1 MPMPISVPQPML
13 SRIAV
18 VGAGVAG
25 SAAALAL
32 TRLGAEVT
40 VYEAHPD
47 PAGPVGSFL
56 SLAANG
62 LNCLD
67 ALGNGLTDAVTDA
80 GFDVPLQR
88 MWSARGK
95 CLGQVARNRRATD
108 PRPSTTVRR
117 SDLVA
122 ALREAATA
130 AGAVIDTG
138 RRITDPADLCA
149 LTRDAD
155 LVVGADGM
163 WSVTRAHLNPG
174 ALPPRYARVYS
185 VSGTAAVPPTGI
197 DPEPGVFNMVFS
209 RGGAFIHLTAPDGT
223 IWWNAQVSDRIEPG
237 REQLAH
243 TTPAE
248 LAAIFRDS
256 GQAAAILAD
265 AAVETRTLTHV
276 LPATPRRHDERS
288 VLIGDAVHPV
298 GAGQGASMALEDA
311 VTLTRH
317 LAAAGP
323 TSIPD
328 ALAAFDEARQKR
340 LKKMTVSARRNRDAK
355 TMGPIQ
361 ARFRD
366 VIMPIVFPRA
376 YPAATNW
383 LYDFEPG
390 TLPAPTHPAAR

>member
-1 MPMPISVPQPML
+1 VTEASSSKRL
-13 SRIAV
+13 DRIAV
-18 VGAGVAG
+18 IGAGVAG

-32 TRLGAEVT
+32 TRLGAEVA
-40 VYEAHPD
+40 VYEAYPD

-67 ALGNGLTDAVTDA
+67 ALGDGLTAAVAGA

-108 PRPSTTVRR
+108 ARPSVTVRR
-117 SDLVA
+117 ADLVE
-122 ALREAATA
+122 ALREAARA
-130 AGAVIDTG
+130 GGAVIETG
-138 RRITDPADLCA
+138 ARIADPEHLRA
-149 LTRDAD
+149 LTREAD

-163 WSVTRAHLNPG
+163 WSVTRTLLDPD
-174 ALPPRYARVYS
+174 ALAPRYARVYS
-185 VSGTAAVPPTGI
+185 VSGTAAAPGAGI

-209 RGGAFIHLTAPDGT
+209 RGGAFIHLTAPDGS

-237 REQLAH
+237 REQLARL
-243 TTPAE
+243 TPGD
-248 LAAIFRDS
+248 LATVFRDS
-256 GQAAAILAD
+256 RQAAAILAD
-265 AAVETRTLTHV
+265 AAIETRTLTHV
-276 LPATPRRHDERS
+276 LPATPRRHDERT

-311 VTLTRH
+311 VVLTRL
-317 LAAAGP
+317 LADVSTGGSSVP
-323 TSIPD
+323 E
-328 ALAAFDEARQKR
+328 ALAAFDQARQKR
-340 LKKMTVSARRNRDAK
+340 LKKMTVSARRNREAK

-361 ARFRD
+361 ARARD

-390 TLPAPTHPAAR
+390 FLPVPAPR

>member
-1 MPMPISVPQPML
+1 MTNPR
-13 SRIAV
+13 RIAII
-18 VGAGVAG
+18 GAGVAG

-47 PAGPVGSFL
+47 PAGSVGSFL

-67 ALGNGLTDAVTDA
+67 ALGHGLTDTVTTA
-80 GFDVPLQR
+80 GFDIPLQR

-95 CLGQVARNRRATD
+95 CLGQVPRNRRATD

-117 SDLVA
+117 ADLVA

-130 AGAVIDTG
+130 AGAVIETG
-138 RRITDPADLCA
+138 RRVSDPEHLRA
-149 LTRDAD
+149 LTREAD

-163 WSVTRAHLNPG
+163 WSVTRTRLNPD
-174 ALPPRYARVYS
+174 ALAPRYARLYS
-185 VSGTAAVPPTGI
+185 VSGTAAAPAAGI

-237 REQLAH
+237 REQLAR
-243 TTPAE
+243 TTPAG

-256 GQAAAILAD
+256 RQAAAILAD
-265 AAVETRTLTHV
+265 AAIETRTLTHV
-276 LPATPRRHDERS
+276 LPATPRRHDERT

-311 VTLTRH
+311 VVLTER
-317 LAAAGP
+317 LARAP
-323 TSIPD
+323 SVPD
-328 ALAAFDEARQKR
+328 ALTAFDQARQQR

-361 ARFRD
+361 ARVRD
-366 VIMPIVFPRA
+366 VVMPIVFPRA

-390 TLPAPTHPAAR
+390 ALPTLTPR

>member
-1 MPMPISVPQPML
+1 MTLPKRTNRL
-13 SRIAV
+13 DRIAV
-18 VGAGVAG
+18 IGAGVAG

-40 VYEAHPD
+40 VYEAYPD
-47 PAGPVGSFL
+47 PAGPVGSFV

-67 ALGNGLTDAVTDA
+67 ALGHDLTAAVTEA

-95 CLGQVARNRRATD
+95 CLGQVARNRRAND
-108 PRPSTTVRR
+108 ARPSVTVRR
-117 SDLVA
+117 ADLVG
-122 ALREAATA
+122 ALREAASA
-130 AGAVIDTG
+130 GGAVIDTG
-138 RRITDPADLCA
+138 MRVADPEHLRT

-155 LVVGADGM
+155 LIVGADGM
-163 WSVTRAHLNPG
+163 WSVTRTLLDPD

-185 VSGTAAVPPTGI
+185 ISGTAAVPGAGI

-209 RGGAFIHLTAPDGT
+209 RGGAFIHLTAPDGS
-223 IWWNAQVSDRIEPG
+223 IWWNAQVSERFEPG
-237 REQLAH
+237 REQLARI
-243 TTPAE
+243 TPGE
-248 LAAIFRDS
+248 LAAVFRDS
-256 GQAAAILAD
+256 RQAAAILAD
-265 AAVETRTLTHV
+265 AAIETRTLTHV
-276 LPATPRRHDERS
+276 LPATPRRHDERT

-311 VTLTRH
+311 VVLTRL
-317 LAAAGP
+317 LAEAGASSSVP
-323 TSIPD
+323 E
-328 ALAAFDEARQKR
+328 ALAAFDQARQKR
-340 LKKMTVSARRNRDAK
+340 LRKMTVSARRNREAK

-361 ARFRD
+361 ARARD
-366 VIMPIVFPRA
+366 VIMPMVFPRA

-390 TLPAPTHPAAR
+390 ALPT

>member
-1 MPMPISVPQPML
+1 MPSPVMPRL

-67 ALGNGLTDAVTDA
+67 TLGDGLTDSVADA

-95 CLGQVARNRRATD
+95 CLGQVSRGRRATD

-117 SDLVA
+117 SALVT
-122 ALREAATA
+122 ALRAAATG

-138 RRITDPADLCA
+138 RRITDPADLRA
-149 LTRDAD
+149 LARDAD

-163 WSVTRAHLNPG
+163 WSVTRTALNPD
-174 ALPPRYARVYS
+174 ALPPRYAGVYS
-185 VSGTAAVPPTGI
+185 VSGTAPAPATGI

-209 RGGAFIHLTAPDGT
+209 RSGAFIHLTAPDGT
-223 IWWNAQVSDRIEPG
+223 IWWNAQVGDRPEPG
-237 REQLAH
+237 REQLASI
-243 TTPAE
+243 TPAG
-248 LAAIFRDS
+248 LAATFRDS
-256 GQAAAILAD
+256 RQATAILAD
-265 AAVETRTLTHV
+265 ATVETRTLTHV
-276 LPATPRRHDERS
+276 LPVTPRRHDERT

-311 VTLTRH
+311 VTLTQH
-317 LAAAGP
+317 LAAGT

-328 ALAAFDEARQKR
+328 ALTAFDEARQRR

-361 ARFRD
+361 ARIRD

-383 LYDFEPG
+383 LYDFDPG
-390 TLPAPTHPAAR
+390 TLPAPTHRAAR

>member
-1 MPMPISVPQPML
+1 MTKP

-18 VGAGVAG
+18 IGAGVAG

-32 TRLGAEVT
+32 TRLGAEIT
-40 VYEAHPD
+40 VHEAYPD

-67 ALGNGLTDAVTDA
+67 ALGNDVTATVTAA

-88 MWSARGK
+88 MWAARGT

-117 SDLVA
+117 ADLVD
-122 ALREAATA
+122 ALRKAATA

-138 RRITDPADLCA
+138 SRVTDPEHLRA
-149 LTRDAD
+149 LTREAD

-163 WSVTRAHLNPG
+163 WSVTRTLLDPA
-174 ALPPRYARVYS
+174 ALAPRYARVYS
-185 VSGTAAVPPTGI
+185 LSGTAAVPTTGI

-209 RGGAFIHLTAPDGT
+209 RGGAFIHLTAPDGI
-223 IWWNAQVSDRIEPG
+223 IWWNAQVSDPIEPG
-237 REQLAH
+237 PEQLAR
-243 TTPAE
+243 TTPAD
-248 LAAIFRDS
+248 LAAIFHDS
-256 GQAAAILAD
+256 RQAAAILAD
-265 AAVETRTLTHV
+265 AAIETRTLTHV
-276 LPATPRRHDERS
+276 LPATPRRHDERT

-311 VTLTRH
+311 IVLTRQ
-317 LAAAGP
+317 LAQAP
-323 TSIPD
+323 SVPD
-328 ALAAFDEARQKR
+328 AVAAFDHARQQR

-361 ARFRD
+361 ARVRD
-366 VIMPIVFPRA
+366 VVMPLVFPRA

-383 LYDFEPG
+383 LYDFDPG
-390 TLPAPTHPAAR
+390 TLPGGADPR